1 MLTDEEMAAWLPLI
15 RVVLQLPQS
24 LDKQLRET
32 TGVNHA
38 HYSILALLSAAPD
51 RSLTMNELSLRSA
64 LSPSRLSHAVT
75 GLEERGW
82 VTRATGPTDRRVQ
95 YAQLTD
101 AGADLLEIAAPG
113 HVAEVRRL
121 VFDHLTATDVADL
134 RRIAT
139 KVVAALDAALP

>member
-1 MLTDEEMAAWLPLI
+1 MWLSDEEMAAWLPFV
-15 RVVLQLPQS
+15 RVMLALPQS

-38 HYSILALLSAAPD
+38 HYSILAVLSAQSD
-51 RSLTMNELSLRSA
+51 RRLPMTELSRQAA

-82 VTRATGPTDRRVQ
+82 VTRATGPGDRRMQ

-101 AGADLLEIAAPG
+101 AGLEELRAAAPG

-121 VFDHLTATDVADL
+121 VFDQLTATDVADL
-134 RRIAT
+134 RRIAS
-139 KVVAALDAALP
+139 KVAAALND